1 MFLLALVIPVGMCIL
16 LSFLH
21 AFGLGIVP
29 NNFTLDNYSAV
40 FAKGSDDLAAPI
52 RTIWL
57 ALGAFWIINSTYE
70 RYRGRTDLDMPEWFA
85 INVDVMFKVLP
96 IAGLAGVL
104 DVIAGCLFIACAR
117 RTGWALRAGF
127 ALQWLA
133 SAAIV
138 GLLVWSVLPHE

>member
-1 MFLLALVIPVGMCIL
+1 MSSEQQTAGPLASGQPSRGLDARVGISLL
-16 LSFLH
+16 LS
-21 AFGLGIVP
+21 
-29 NNFTLDNYSAV
+29 
-40 FAKGSDDLAAPI
+40 AAA
-52 RTIWL
+52 IWL